1 MKFIL
6 SYAKKYR
13 SMIAIGMLIKLSA
26 ALAELLLPY
35 VLEHLI
41 DDVAPQQEIKLIL
54 LWGAVMLALVVYVRQ
69 ANVKANRTAV
79 GVAKRTIYEIRRD
92 LFWKSVNLS
101 GGQLDEFG
109 LPSLNSRM
117 TSDSYNVQSFIQS
130 SQTMGIRAPI
140 LLFGG
145 ITITLIMDAGLASI
159 LCIMAPILI
168 TAVVFVSLKGI
179 PLYEKVQKSVDDIV
193 RIMRENIT
201 GIRVVKALSKEDY
214 EMRRFDETNREMAN
228 RDVKAGIVMALP
240 GPVMTFMLNVG
251 LTIVVVVGAYRVN
264 DGVTQPGVI
273 LAFLTYFNMIL
284 MGVNGVNRI
293 FMMMSKA
300 NASANRIAAVV
311 NSKDELVPVS
321 VEEAAV
327 TERDGYIVFDQVAF
341 SYGRH
346 PEPEAETGE
355 DDGEAAETDEKQS
368 TGDQRNSVADRT
380 LSAGGRRNFG
390 TDKGLSAGDQKRANA
405 GGKLSDTPDDIKGK
419 STEAAKLTAMA
430 RFDGQE
436 RQKCLEGI
444 DFAVKKG
451 GSLGI
456 IGATGCGKTTI
467 INLLMR
473 FYDADEGHIF
483 IDGKDVRT
491 YDKDEL
497 HRLFGVVF
505 QNDVIFADSLKENIS
520 FGRDVETE
528 EMRKAAGDAM
538 AREFIE
544 SYEDTYD
551 HKAVVR
557 GANLSGGQRQRVLIA
572 RALAAAP
579 RILVLD
585 DSSSALDY
593 KTDAALRKAIREHH
607 ADTTTII
614 IAQRISSIMALDDI
628 IMLDEGKII
637 GHGTHEELL
646 QSCSMYQEIYRTQ
659 MGG

>member
-1 MKFIL
+1 MKFIF
-6 SYAKKYR
+6 SYVKKYR
-13 SMIAIGMLIKLSA
+13 KLVALAMGIKLSA
-26 ALAELLLPY
+26 AVGELLLPY
-35 VLEHLI
+35 VLEHLV
-41 DDVAPQQEIKLIL
+41 DDVVPLRKGSLVL
-54 LWGAVMLALVVYVRQ
+54 LWGAVMVLIAVYVRQ
-69 ANVKANRTAV
+69 ANVKANRMSV
-79 GVAKRTIYEIRRD
+79 RVAKESIYEIRRD

-101 GGQLDEFG
+101 GSQLDEFG

-117 TSDSYNVQSFIQS
+117 TSDSYNLQSFIQS

-145 ITITLIMDAGLASI
+145 IAITLTMDLGLASI
-159 LCIMAPILI
+159 LCIMAPVLI
-168 TAVVFVSLKGI
+168 TAVVYVSMRGI

-214 EMRRFDETNREMAN
+214 EMGRFEDANREMAN
-228 RDVKAGIVMALP
+228 RDIKAGIVMALP
-240 GPVMTFMLNVG
+240 GPIMTFMLNIG
-251 LTIVVVVGAYRVN
+251 LTIVVIVGAYRVN
-264 DGVTQPGVI
+264 GGITQPGVI

-284 MGVNGVNRI
+284 MGVMGLNRI
-293 FMMMSKA
+293 FMLMSKA

-311 NSKDELVPVS
+311 NSEEELQPVS
-321 VEEAAV
+321 AEEAAE
-327 TERDGYIVFDQVAF
+327 TEREGYIVFDHVTF
-341 SYGRH
+341 SYGKH
-346 PEPEAETGE
+346 P
-355 DDGEAAETDEKQS
+355 EAAETE
-368 TGDQRNSVADRT
+368 
-380 LSAGGRRNFG
+380 
-390 TDKGLSAGDQKRANA
+390 
-405 GGKLSDTPDDIKGK
+405 
-419 STEAAKLTAMA
+419 EALEEDAAMA
-430 RFDGQE
+430 RFDGLE
-436 RQKCLEGI
+436 RQKCLEEI
-444 DFAVKKG
+444 DFTVKKG

-456 IGATGCGKTTI
+456 IGATGCGKTTV

-483 IDGKDVRT
+483 IDGRDVRT

-520 FGRDVETE
+520 FGRDVGTE
-528 EMRKAAGDAM
+528 EMRRAAGDAM

-551 HKAVVR
+551 HRAVVR

-579 RILVLD
+579 QILVLD

-614 IAQRISSIMALDDI
+614 IAQRISSIMGLDDI
-628 IMLDEGKII
+628 IMLEEGKVI

-646 QSCSMYQEIYRTQ
+646 RDCAMYQEIYRTQ

>member
-13 SMIAIGMLIKLSA
+13 VMIAIGMLIKLSA

-41 DDVAPQQEIKLIL
+41 DDVAPLQEVKLIL
-54 LWGAVMLALVVYVRQ
+54 LWGTVMLLLVVYVRQ
-69 ANVKANRTAV
+69 ANVRANRMAV
-79 GVAKRTIYEIRRD
+79 GVAKKTIYEIRRD

-130 SQTMGIRAPI
+130 CQTMGIRAPI

-168 TAVVFVSLKGI
+168 AAVVYVSLKGI
-179 PLYEKVQKSVDDIV
+179 PLYERVQKSVDDIV

-214 EMRRFDETNREMAN
+214 EMRRFEDANREMAD

-240 GPVMTFMLNVG
+240 GPVMTFMLNIG

-264 DGVTQPGVI
+264 DGATQPGVI

-311 NSKDELVPVS
+311 NSEDELMPIPA
-321 VEEAAV
+321 EEAAV
-327 TERDGYIVFDQVAF
+327 TERDGYIVFEQVAF

-346 PEPEAETGE
+346 PEPDGETGE
-355 DDGEAAETDEKQS
+355 EEWE
-368 TGDQRNSVADRT
+368 VP
-380 LSAGGRRNFG
+380 G
-390 TDKGLSAGDQKRANA
+390 TDIKLQKEDRKNSEA
-405 GGKLSDTPDDIKGK
+405 GGKASAEDRESSGADGKQSDISECSNGKTAESARLSALSG
-419 STEAAKLTAMA
+419 
-430 RFDGQE
+430 FDGQE

-473 FYDADEGHIF
+473 FYDADEGHVF
-483 IDGKDVRT
+483 IDGKDVRI

-520 FGRDVETE
+520 FGRDVEAE

-538 AREFIE
+538 ARGFIE

-646 QSCSMYQEIYRTQ
+646 RNCPMYREIYRNQ